1 MIHNKKQFSFH
12 TELMDMERCLYKGY
26 RYFVPQKAEPESIGK
41 VGQLTLSLDGLTIC
55 PGKDAARLFATEAAS
70 QNPAEMRLRMD
81 GELDDAASFYLYCEG
96 TEQPVARAVRS
107 MEEYDCFCFS
117 FSSEYNFLHP
127 GKYFLLGKN
136 MQEASD
142 EHLFDTV
149 NGHLCFPFMVLRA
162 GEELAHPVFRKAV
175 VSRPASTL
183 RGGGLTSGALR
194 VSLVA
199 DRTKNTEYAAG
210 CGKEEGVELGLA
222 CYDRD
227 WHLMARAGRYIS
239 GGRFPKSACSVSL
252 HSENIWMPGSYFAV
266 VSHNREPYM
275 LVTFDYQGA
284 ETTEGRCRLL
294 QKEEEEYWMVK
305 KLEPD
310 AQKKWKQVRELQGL
324 GHVKR
329 HLVKLSRMNEFN
341 RFCSLHNLGGLRS
354 NTFAVVTA
362 SKLFHAKRL
371 AYCLPNLLNFCTES
385 YRQIDCAEWVASAS
399 ASGGESADGYIEGR
413 GERTLALFGLSA
425 LLTPDGQQLLTRIEK
440 AVLDETVFWSLILCG
455 TRDEVEQVFAYAP
468 RMAACFPADTR
479 FDVRSFS
486 VAEMTH
492 LVQRQIEQASFS
504 LDAMS
509 ENALAVQVGESWPEI
524 SHWGKEEIDRFV
536 CRGIAGRMK
545 QRLRETL
552 LFDQSIRQK
561 ELLTVF
567 PEDIALA
574 SYLLKTNDRR
584 NGTTAPALFEESM
597 KELNAMVG
605 LHALKEE
612 LTAVFYQVRFN
623 EQRRLLGL
631 PAEEDGTYHM
641 IFTGNPGTG
650 KTTVAGMI
658 GKIYHSLGLLSK
670 GEVIATER
678 SQMVG
683 RYIGETE
690 EKMVALLKRA
700 KGNVLFIDEAYTL
713 CDSLEDRKDYGNH
726 AIECLL
732 TLLARPHSDTLVIM
746 AGYADEM
753 ERLMQRN
760 QGLKGRFPHK
770 FHFDDYDAGELMQ
783 IGASLLERKGYLLS
797 DEAESL
803 LKTMVGEAL
812 SRKDRHFGNARWMN
826 QFITSGVLQA
836 MAKRIVQGGM
846 PASVEV
852 YRTIEISD
860 IEQAALKFVKRDF
873 PQLMPRRR
881 IGFIA

>member
-1 MIHNKKQFSFH
+1 MIHNKKQFAFH
-12 TELMDMERCLYKGY
+12 TELMDMERCLYKGH

-70 QNPAEMRLRMD
+70 QNPTEMKLRMG
-81 GELDDAASFYLYCEG
+81 GESDDAVSFYLYCEG
-96 TEQPVARAVRS
+96 TEQPVAKAVRS
-107 MEEYDCFCFS
+107 MEEYDCFRFS
-117 FSSEYNFLHP
+117 FSPEYSLLQP

-136 MQEASD
+136 AQEASD

-175 VSRPASTL
+175 VSRPASAL
-183 RGGGLTSGALR
+183 RGGGWTSGMLR
-194 VSLVA
+194 VSLVG
-199 DRTKNTEYAAG
+199 DRTRNTGYAAG
-210 CGKEEGVELGLA
+210 CGKDEGAEISLA

-239 GGRFPKSACSVSL
+239 GGRFPKSECSFSL

-275 LVTFDYQGA
+275 LVTFDYQGT
-284 ETTEGRCRLL
+284 ETAEGRCRPLR
-294 QKEEEEYWMVK
+294 KEEEEYWMVK

-310 AQKKWKQVRELQGL
+310 AQKKWQQVREFQGL

-341 RFCSLHNLGGLRS
+341 RFCSLHNLDSLRS

-362 SKLFHAKRL
+362 STPFHAKRL
-371 AYCLPNLLNFCTES
+371 AYCLPNLLGFCTES
-385 YRQIDCAEWVASAS
+385 YGQIDCAEWVASS
-399 ASGGESADGYIEGR
+399 SDSGEKSTDSYIEGR
-413 GERTLALFGLSA
+413 GNRTMALFGLSA
-425 LLTPDGQQLLTRIEK
+425 LLTPDGQRLLTRIEK
-440 AVLDETVFWSLILCG
+440 AVLDETVFWALILCG

-468 RMAACFPADTR
+468 RLAACFPADTR
-479 FDVRSFS
+479 FDIRPFS
-486 VAEMTH
+486 VAEMAY
-492 LVQRQIEQASFS
+492 LVQRQIGQASFS

-524 SHWGKEEIDRFV
+524 SHWDKEEIDRFV

-545 QRLRETL
+545 QRLRGTL
-552 LFDQSIRQK
+552 LSDKDVRQK
-561 ELLTVF
+561 ELLTVR
-567 PEDIALA
+567 PEDIDLA
-574 SYLLKTNDRR
+574 SYLLKANDRR
-584 NGTTAPALFEESM
+584 NSATDLALFEESM

-612 LTAVFYQVRFN
+612 LTSVFYQVRFN

-631 PAEEDGTYHM
+631 PVEEDGTHHM

-658 GKIYHSLGLLSK
+658 GKIYRSMGLLSK

-690 EKMVALLKRA
+690 EKMAALLKRA

-753 ERLMQRN
+753 ERLMRRN

-783 IGASLLERKGYLLS
+783 IGANLLERKGYLLS

-803 LKTMVGEAL
+803 LKTMVEEAL

-836 MAKRIVQGGM
+836 MARRIIRGGM

>member
-1 MIHNKKQFSFH
+1 MIHNQKQFAFH
-12 TELMDMERCLYKGY
+12 TELIDMERCPYKGH
-26 RYFVPQKAEPESIGK
+26 RYLVPRKAEPESTGK
-41 VGQLTLSLDGLTIC
+41 LGELTLSLDGLAVC
-55 PGKDAARLFATEAAS
+55 PGKDAARLFVKEAAS
-70 QNPAEMRLRMD
+70 QNQEGLKLRMG
-81 GELDDAASFYLYCEG
+81 GEVDDAVSFYLYCEG
-96 TEQPVARAVRS
+96 TEQPVAKAVQS
-107 MEEYDCFCFS
+107 IEEYDCFLFS
-117 FSSEYNFLHP
+117 FSSEHRFLQP

-136 MQEASD
+136 AREDSN

-149 NGHLCFPFMVLRA
+149 NGHLCFPFVVLRA

-175 VSRPASTL
+175 VSRPASAL

-194 VSLVA
+194 IRLVA
-199 DRTKNTEYAAG
+199 DKAKGVGHAAG
-210 CGKEEGVELGLA
+210 GGNGEGMEIDLA

-239 GGRFPKSACSVSL
+239 GERFPESGCSFSL
-252 HSENIWMPGSYFAV
+252 HSENIWMPGNYFAV
-266 VSHNREPYM
+266 VSHNREPYL
-275 LVTFDYQGA
+275 LVTFGYQGG
-284 ETTEGRCRLL
+284 ETTECQCRPL
-294 QKEEEEYWMVK
+294 QREEEEYWMVK

-310 AQKKWKQVRELQGL
+310 VQRKWQQVREFQGL

-329 HLVKLSRMNEFN
+329 HLVGLSRMNEFN
-341 RFCSLHNLGGLRS
+341 RFCSLHSLERLRS

-362 SKLFHAKRL
+362 PMLFHAKRL
-371 AYCLPNLLNFCTES
+371 AYCLPNLLEFCTEN
-385 YRQIDCAEWVASAS
+385 YRQIDCAEWVSSAS
-399 ASGGESADGYIEGR
+399 ASGKEAADGYIEGR
-413 GERTLALFGLSA
+413 RESTLALFGLSA
-425 LLTPDGQQLLTRIEK
+425 LLAPSGQQLLARIEK
-440 AVLDETVFWSLILCG
+440 AALDETVFWSLILCG
-455 TRDEVEQVFAYAP
+455 TRDEVEQVFAHAP
-468 RMAACFPADTR
+468 RLAACFPADTR
-479 FDVRSFS
+479 FDIRSGS
-486 VAEMTH
+486 VAEMVY
-492 LVQRQIEQASFS
+492 LVQRQIGQASFR
-504 LDAMS
+504 LDAVS
-509 ENALAVQVGESWPEI
+509 ENALAAQVVGAWQEI

-536 CRGIAGRMK
+536 CQGIAGRMR
-545 QRLRETL
+545 QRLRETSL
-552 LFDQSIRQK
+552 PDKNVRQK
-561 ELLTVF
+561 EWLTVR
-567 PEDIALA
+567 PEDIDLA

-584 NGTTAPALFEESM
+584 NRVTDSALFEESM
-597 KELNAMVG
+597 KELDAMVG

-612 LTAVFYQVRFN
+612 LASVFYQVRFN

-631 PAEEDGTYHM
+631 PAEEDGTHHM

-690 EKMVALLKRA
+690 EKMAALLARA

-713 CDSLEDRKDYGNH
+713 CDSLDDRKDFGNH

-753 ERLMQRN
+753 EHLMQRN

-783 IGASLLERKGYLLS
+783 IGTSLLERKGYLLS

-803 LKTMVGEAL
+803 LKTTVEEAL
-812 SRKDRHFGNARWMN
+812 SHKDRYFGNARWMN
-826 QFITSGVLQA
+826 QFITSGVLPS
-836 MAKRIVQGGM
+836 MARRIVQGGM
-846 PASVEV
+846 PASVEA
-852 YRTIEISD
+852 YRTIEASD
-860 IEQAALKFVKRDF
+860 MEQAAQKFVKPA
-873 PQLMPRRR
+873 PQLIPRRR